1 MKYRILLALLSLL
14 CVPPASAQVYSIT
27 NLGNFSPT
35 AINSWGQVVG
45 NRNGEAFVWAQF
57 TGLKGLGKLPG
68 GSASYAASI
77 NDLGVVT
84 GTADGA
90 GTVIS
95 QDPIDYPNLNCS
107 DLTQPF
113 VWIPGKGMKGL
124 GTVGV
129 PPYETNAPFW
139 CGFPFYATGIND
151 IGQVTGYTIPYEDN
165 YQWAFLWTSANGW
178 KGAAPLFGSSFPPN
192 VANGIANSGQI
203 VGQTGIFLGQATSW
217 KNGVATDLGTLN
229 DGIDLDYSSSA
240 NAINQQGQVVGWSTT
255 ESLISSCDA
264 DLVGCPMHAALWTRS
279 GVISDLGTLP
289 GDELSMATNINFFGQ
304 VIGNSG
310 NTLAEQGWG
319 GNGGSGFEGN
329 GGSVAVIGRAFV
341 WSQCN
346 GMQDLNTLIP
356 SGSGWVLN
364 SVSGINNWGQ
374 IVGTGTVNGQTRGF
388 LLTPR
393 GFQCL

>member
-1 MKYRILLALLSLL
+1 MKYRILLAVLSLV
-14 CVPPASAQVYSIT
+14 CVPLAGSQVYSIT

-45 NRNGEAFVWAQF
+45 NRNGEGFIWAQF

-68 GSASYAASI
+68 GTSSYAASI

-95 QDPIDYPNLNCS
+95 PDPTLYPNLACT

-113 VWIPGKGMKGL
+113 IWVAWEGMKGL

-129 PPYETNAPFW
+129 PPYETNSPFW
-139 CGFPFYATGIND
+139 CSFPFYSTGIND
-151 IGQVTGYTIPYEDN
+151 AGQIVGYTIPYEDN
-165 YQWAFLWTSANGW
+165 YQWAFLWTSADGW
-178 KGAAPLFGSSFPPN
+178 ESADPLFGSSFPPTMAN
-192 VANGIANSGQI
+192 GVANNGQI
-203 VGQTGIFLGQATSW
+203 GGQTGELIGRATSW
-217 KNGVATDLGTLN
+217 KNGVATDLGTL
-229 DGIDLDYSSSA
+229 DEGADQDYSSSA
-240 NAINQQGQVVGWSTT
+240 NAVNQQGQAAGWSTT
-255 ESLISSCDA
+255 ASLVSSCHE
-264 DLVGCPMHAALWTRS
+264 DLVDCPIHAVLWTRS

-289 GDELSMATNINFFGQ
+289 GDELSMATDINYAGR

-310 NTLAEQGWG
+310 NTLVQQGWD

-329 GGSVAVIGRAFV
+329 GGSVAVVGRPFV
-341 WSQCN
+341 WSRCS
-346 GMQDLNTLIP
+346 GMQDLNTLVP

-374 IVGTGTVNGQTRGF
+374 IVGSGTLNGQTRGF

-393 GFQCL
+393 GFQCI